1 MARLPG
7 NLCHAG
13 HRRSRLRGI
22 QAAQPRA
29 FQSSPRHTSA
39 SYDKQSASQRRFH
52 LLGRRWP
59 STTRGIQCPHQAK
72 RTGTPMQ
79 LPSRCCASI
88 CRVVRRPI
96 SSWTPRDTI
105 RWLVKSPHL
114 ASPSFRQVVSSFR
127 QVVSVEAKPIPR
139 WDVHFGSLED
149 CRKDSTVTSY
159 HLWAPT
165 GWAPALRSGD
175 MYIPPWLWFSGF
187 QSRCIWEQ
195 CPSR

>member
-22 QAAQPRA
+22 QAALPRA

-79 LPSRCCASI
+79 LPSGCCASI

-114 ASPSFRQVVSSFR
+114 ASPSFRQVVS
-127 QVVSVEAKPIPR
+127 VEAKPIPR
-139 WDVHFGSLED
+139 WDVHFGGLED
-149 CRKDSTVTSY
+149 CRKDST
-159 HLWAPT
+159 APHIT
-165 GWAPALRSGD
+165 VRPQLGGHRHCGLAICTFDLG
-175 MYIPPWLWFSGF
+175 FSLDLAG
-187 QSRCIWEQ
+187 SHHDG
-195 CPSR
+195 